1 MLRGA
6 VNSNEVTAERLGEM
20 AGMQRFTSLLEADL
34 RQAVAR
40 TFRDQ
45 SGERMVAFSG
55 QENDQAGQFLRFTSG
70 GQSNINDA
78 PRSNIHRIE
87 YRLEDQNISRL
98 HYVMTD
104 GGIIS
109 EPAELLSGVDALE
122 IRYRDKGGVW
132 LDEWRSERL
141 VDLPRAVDIQ
151 FTKDGRNYRHVF
163 LVGTGYL

>member
-6 VNSNEVTAERLGEM
+6 VNSNEVTSEKLGEM
-20 AGMQRFTSLLEADL
+20 ASMQRFVSLLEADL

-40 TFRDQ
+40 TYRNQNGD
-45 SGERMVAFSG
+45 RVAAFSG
-55 QENDQAGQFLRFTSG
+55 QDNDRTGRFLRFTSG

-78 PRSNIHRIE
+78 PRSNIHRVE

-104 GGIIS
+104 GGTIS
-109 EPAELLSGVDALE
+109 EPAELLSGVGSLE
-122 IRYRDKGGVW
+122 IRYRDKRGVW

-141 VDLPRAVDIQ
+141 SDLPRAVDIK
-151 FTKDGRNYRHVF
+151 FTKNGRAYQHVF
-163 LVGTGYL
+163 LIGTGYL